1 MGRGEVRLASP
12 LCGQPAGTL
21 QAPASPCPAH
31 PDPCCRGTETRRPP
45 WTRTR
50 TTQGQRQTRA
60 ESARARGARGR
71 RPRAPGGEWHR
82 APLGPRWAGACAG
95 PDARRGGEDRLPTA
109 GGRFR
114 SRCLPTWSRARSS
127 WERWEPRESGSGTR
141 TGRQGVDFLGKPG
154 SLGPARSSC
163 SRERPSERTC
173 RLSTALPVLSLRFIP
188 PASLPTLSQIFLFCD
203 FSVVLLGLLEA
214 GQPCRKENK
223 LSVR

>member
-154 SLGPARSSC
+154 SLDRLDPVAPGKGPRSVLAGFPPRCLC
-163 SRERPSERTC
+163 SRSVSSLPLPS
-173 RLSTALPVLSLRFIP
+173 PPYLRF
-188 PASLPTLSQIFLFCD
+188 
-203 FSVVLLGLLEA
+203 FS
-214 GQPCRKENK
+214 
-223 LSVR
+223 SVISRWFS